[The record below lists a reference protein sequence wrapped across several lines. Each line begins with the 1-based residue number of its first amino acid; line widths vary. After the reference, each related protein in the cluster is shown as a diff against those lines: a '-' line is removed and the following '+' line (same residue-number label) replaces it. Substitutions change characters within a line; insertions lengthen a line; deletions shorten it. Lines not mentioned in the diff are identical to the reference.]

1 MARGSSIPGGGGHV
15 KLDSAGM
22 RELLKSQPIRAELVV
37 RMARVQAALPGSSL
51 KVNNTRTRVRVQ
63 VERGS
68 DFDEA
73 NTGDLSRALDLAG
86 GERGTKNYAKMKRAR
101 AARRAREANQ

>member
-1 MARGSSIPGGGGHV
+1 MASSIPGGGGKV
-15 KLDSAGM
+15 VLNRAGM
-22 RELLKSQPIRAELVV
+22 RELMQSNEIRFELIK
-37 RMARVQAALPGSSL
+37 RMSKVQSALPGSKLVASTG
-51 KVNNTRTRVRVQ
+51 KTRARVI

-86 GERGTKNYAKMKRAR
+86 GKRGTRVKTPKPKRR
-101 AARRAREANQ
+101 QRG

>member
-1 MARGSSIPGGGGHV
+1 MASNIPGGGGKV
-15 KLDSAGM
+15 VLNSAGM
-22 RELLKSQPIRAELVV
+22 RELMKSDRVTFMLIE
-37 RMARVQAALPGSSL
+37 RMKRVEQALPGSYMEVM
-51 KVNNTRTRVRVQ
+51 KTRTRTRVKVI
-63 VERGS
+63 RGS

>member
-1 MARGSSIPGGGGHV
+1 MARGSLIPNNAGRV
-15 KLDSAGM
+15 LLNSAGM
-22 RELLKSQPIRAELVV
+22 VDLLQSNEVRAELVG
-37 RMARVQAALPGSSL
+37 RMAKVQSALPGSKMEVMVS
-51 KVNNTRTRVRVQ
+51 KTRVRVK

-86 GERGTKNYAKMKRAR
+86 GRRGTKNKSKKP
-101 AARRAREANQ
+101 RRRNNNA

>member
-1 MARGSSIPGGGGHV
+1 MGSKIPNGGGEV
-15 KLDSAGM
+15 KLNSQGM
-22 RELLKSQPIRAELVV
+22 RELLKSNEIRADLVN
-37 RMARVQAALPGSSL
+37 RMSRVQSALPGSKLVAMES
-51 KVNNTRTRVRVQ
+51 RTRARVK

-86 GERGTKNYAKMKRAR
+86 GRRGDFTKAQLAKNRAKRKSR
-101 AARRAREANQ
+101 G

>member
-1 MARGSSIPGGGGHV
+1 MASSIPGGGGKV
-15 KLDSAGM
+15 KLNSQGM
-22 RELLKSQPIRAELVV
+22 RDLLRSNEIRANLVG
-37 RMARVQAALPGSSL
+37 RMARVQSALPGSKLEVMES
-51 KVNNTRTRVRVQ
+51 KTRVRVK

-86 GERGTKNYAKMKRAR
+86 GRRGDFTKAQLAK
-101 AARRAREANQ
+101 RRAKRKARGN